1 MENKENGKYYQGL
14 HLVEDEQPSAAIRF
28 MDALFEISQHHKRLA
43 DDYERAFVAFADLM
57 GGNDE

>member
-1 MENKENGKYYQGL
+1 MEEDKKYYQGL

-43 DDYERAFVAFADLM
+43 EDYERAFVAFADLM

>member
-1 MENKENGKYYQGL
+1 MEEDKKYYQGL
-14 HLVEDEQPSAAIRF
+14 HLVEDKQPSAAIRF

-43 DDYERAFVAFADLM
+43 EDYERAFVAFADLM

>member
-1 MENKENGKYYQGL
+1 MEEDNKHYQGL

-43 DDYERAFVAFADLM
+43 DDYERAFVAFADLV
-57 GGNDE
+57 GGTDE